1 MFRTYFKISVRSILK
16 HKFFSLINIFGLA
29 VSMSACLLII
39 VMIVDQKNYD
49 QFHSQKDRI
58 YRILSKRDKE
68 SMWGGTSP
76 FPLRNELL
84 NSYTGIEKVTTLS
97 PFVGGDLNY
106 KDRTITQAGLY
117 ADSSFFQVLDF
128 PLETGN
134 INAILTKPYSI
145 VLKESIARKLFGE
158 IDPFGK
164 MISFYDRKMDVLGIG
179 IEDQEKDL
187 GEFMVTGIISDGDY
201 QSHIKFDFLI
211 SMSTMESLN
220 ANGTYTY
227 PFEDWKNHWNFYHY
241 VLLEDGK
248 DENYLAGILN
258 DITQKRYAEIPDYIV
273 VFEPQP
279 MTSIT
284 PGKFI
289 NNPISFSMPR
299 EGFYFL
305 SFLAL
310 LVVFSACF
318 NYTNLSVA
326 KALSRAKEVGLRK
339 INGAQRYQIFFQ
351 FISEAILI
359 ALVALVFSFL
369 ILQILKSGFRNFWF
383 NQFLAIELNENVLVL
398 IFFVLFSIILG
409 FIAGVIPAFYLSSF
423 SPLRAISKNLAKQ
436 TSRKGIFIFTK
447 PFVGKSLVI
456 TQFIFSMILII
467 TTIILV
473 AQLNHLVVAEYG
485 FERENIINVKLQGN
499 DYAQMAQEM
508 SSHPGVLRISATS
521 IIPAMGMMTGA
532 RYKKGTDPVDSADVS
547 YWAVDQNYIENFGL
561 KLIAG
566 RNFPVEISDE
576 KEQYVIINEKAAEE
590 LGFEDSRNAIGQFIT
605 REGDEQEPVEIIGI
619 LEDFYFELFMDD
631 IRPLVL
637 RYKPDEFRYANI
649 KISGNN
655 IPGTVTFL
663 ENKWKQLDPV
673 HTFNYKFFDEQLAKT
688 NAIFRDVISI
698 IGFIS
703 FLAISISSLGL
714 LGMATF
720 AAESR
725 RKEIG
730 IRKVMGA
737 SVKAV
742 LFLLSKGFIYL
753 LVIASA
759 VAIPVSYFLNNI
771 WLQEFAYRIDMSPSI
786 FLAGLLIIFLIG
798 LITIGSQTLRA
809 ALANPATT
817 LRDE

>member
-1 MFRTYFKISVRSILK
+1 MFRTYFKIAIRSILK

-29 VSMSACLLII
+29 VSMSACLLVI
-39 VMIVDQKNYD
+39 VMIVDQKKYD
-49 QFHSQKDRI
+49 QFHSRKDRI

-68 SMWGGTSP
+68 SLWGGTSP

-84 NSYTGIEKVTTLS
+84 SSYTGIEKITTLS

-106 KDRTITQAGLY
+106 EDQTITQAGLY
-117 ADSSFFQVLDF
+117 ADSSFFEVLDF
-128 PLETGN
+128 PLIAGSQKTVL
-134 INAILTKPYSI
+134 AKPYSI
-145 VLKESIARKLFGE
+145 VLKESIARKLFGDM
-158 IDPFGK
+158 DPVGK

-179 IEDQEKDL
+179 LEEQEKDL
-187 GEFMVTGIISDGDY
+187 GEFMVSGIIGEGDY
-201 QSHIKFDFLI
+201 KSHIKFDFLI

-220 ANGTYTY
+220 SAGTYSY
-227 PFEDWKNHWNFYHY
+227 PFNDWKNHWNFYHY
-241 VLLEDGK
+241 VLMEDGK
-248 DENYLAGILN
+248 DETYLAGILN
-258 DITQKRYAEIPDYIV
+258 GISQVKYADTPDYIIL
-273 VFEPQP
+273 FEPQSLV
-279 MTSIT
+279 SIT

-310 LVVFSACF
+310 IVVFSACF

-339 INGAQRYQIFFQ
+339 INGAQRYQIFLQ
-351 FISEAILI
+351 FISEAIIIALI
-359 ALVALVFSFL
+359 ALIFSFIL
-369 ILQILKSGFRNFWF
+369 LQILKSGFQNFWF
-383 NQFLAIELNENVLVL
+383 NQFLAIELNENVVV
-398 IFFVLFSIILG
+398 IVFFVLFSIILG
-409 FIAGVIPAFYLSSF
+409 FIAGVIPALYLSSF

-436 TSRKGIFIFTK
+436 TGRKGMFIFK
-447 PFVGKSLVI
+447 RPFVGKSLVV

-485 FERENIINVKLQGN
+485 FDRDNIINIKLQGN
-499 DYAQMAQEM
+499 NYDQMSQEM
-508 SSHPGVLRISATS
+508 SSLPGVLRVSATS

-532 RYKKGTDPVDSADVS
+532 KYKKLSEPVDSADVS

-566 RNFPVEISDE
+566 RNFPEEISDQ
-576 KEQYVIINEKAAEE
+576 KEQYVVINQKAAEE
-590 LGFEDSRNAIGQFIT
+590 LGFEDPRNAVGQFIARSSET
-605 REGDEQEPVEIIGI
+605 EEVVEIIGI
-619 LEDFYFELFMDD
+619 LEDFYFELFMDE

-649 KISGNN
+649 KITGND
-655 IPGTVTFL
+655 IPGTLTFL
-663 ENKWKQLDPV
+663 ETRWKQLDPV

-720 AAESR
+720 TAESR

-737 SVKAV
+737 SVKGV
-742 LFLLSKGFIYL
+742 LLLLSKGFIYL
-753 LVIASA
+753 LIIASA
-759 VAIPVSYFLNNI
+759 IALPVSYFLNNI
-771 WLQEFAYRIDMSPSI
+771 WLQEFAYRIPLGPSI
-786 FLAGLLIIFLIG
+786 FLTGLVIIFVIGLL
-798 LITIGSQTLRA
+798 TIGSQTLRA
-809 ALANPATT
+809 ALASPAIT

>member
-1 MFRTYFKISVRSILK
+1 MFRTYFKIAYRSILK

-39 VMIVDQKNYD
+39 VMIADQKEYD
-49 QFHSQKDRI
+49 QFNTKKDRI

-68 SMWGGTSP
+68 SLWGGTSP

-106 KDRTITQAGLY
+106 QDQTITQAGLY

-128 PLETGN
+128 PLTAGDPKTV
-134 INAILTKPYSI
+134 LTKPDSI
-145 VLKESIARKLFGE
+145 VLKESIAHKLFGD
-158 IDPFGK
+158 IDPVGK

-179 IEDQEKDL
+179 MEEQEKDL
-187 GEFMVTGIISDGDY
+187 GEFIVSGIIGEGDY
-201 QSHIKFDFLI
+201 KSHIKFDFLI
-211 SMSTMESLN
+211 SMATTQSLN
-220 ANGTYTY
+220 SSGTYSY
-227 PFEDWKNHWNFYHY
+227 PFDDWKNHWNFYHY

-248 DENYLAGILN
+248 DEMYLAGILN
-258 DITQKRYAEIPDYIV
+258 DISQKRYVDTPDYIIL
-273 VFEPQP
+273 FEPQP
-279 MTSIT
+279 LSSIT

-310 LVVFSACF
+310 IVVFSACF

-339 INGAQRYQIFFQ
+339 INGAQRYQVFFQ

-369 ILQILKSGFRNFWF
+369 LLQILKSGFRNFWF
-383 NQFLAIELNENVLVL
+383 NEFLAIELNENVMVLV
-398 IFFVLFSIILG
+398 FFVVFSIVLG
-409 FIAGVIPAFYLSSF
+409 IIAGVIPALYLSSF
-423 SPLRAISKNLAKQ
+423 SPLRAISKSLVKQ
-436 TSRKGIFIFTK
+436 TGQKGLFIFK
-447 PFVGKSLVI
+447 RPFVGKSLVV
-456 TQFIFSMILII
+456 TQFIFSMILI
-467 TTIILV
+467 TTTVILV

-485 FERENIINVKLQGN
+485 FDRENIINVKLQGN
-499 DYAQMAQEM
+499 DYDQMAREL

-532 RYKKGTDPVDSADVS
+532 KYKKLSEPIDSVDVS

-566 RNFPVEISDE
+566 KNFPEEISDE
-576 KEQYVIINEKAAEE
+576 KEQYIVINQKAAKE
-590 LGFEDSRNAIGQFIT
+590 LGFEDPPNAIGQVLT
-605 REGDEQEPVEIIGI
+605 RSGENEEPVAIIGI

-649 KISGNN
+649 KITGND
-655 IPGTVTFL
+655 IPATLAFL
-663 ENKWKQLDPV
+663 EKKWKQLDPV
-673 HTFNYKFFDEQLAKT
+673 HTFNYKFFDEQLATT

-720 AAESR
+720 TAESR

-737 SVKAV
+737 SAKGV
-742 LFLLSKGFIYL
+742 LLLLSKGFIYL
-753 LVIASA
+753 LVIASV

-771 WLQEFAYRIDMSPSI
+771 WLQEFAYRIHMGPSI
-786 FLAGLLIIFLIG
+786 FLVSLLIIFLIG

-809 ALANPATT
+809 SLANPAVT

>member
-1 MFRTYFKISVRSILK
+1 MFRTYFKIAIRSILK

-39 VMIVDQKNYD
+39 VMIVDQKKYD
-49 QFHSQKDRI
+49 QFHSRKDRI

-68 SMWGGTSP
+68 SLWGGTSP

-84 NSYTGIEKVTTLS
+84 SSYTGIEKITTLS

-106 KDRTITQAGLY
+106 KDQTITQAGLY
-117 ADSSFFQVLDF
+117 ADSSFFEVLDF
-128 PLETGN
+128 PLIAGN
-134 INAILTKPYSI
+134 PKTVLAKPYSI
-145 VLKESIARKLFGE
+145 VLKESIARKLFGDM
-158 IDPFGK
+158 DPVGK

-179 IEDQEKDL
+179 LEEQEKDL
-187 GEFMVTGIISDGDY
+187 GEFMVSGIIGEHDY
-201 QSHIKFDFLI
+201 KSHIKFDFLI

-220 ANGTYTY
+220 SAGTYSY
-227 PFEDWKNHWNFYHY
+227 PFDDWKNHWNFYHY
-241 VLLEDGK
+241 VLLEKGK
-248 DENYLAGILN
+248 NETYLESILN
-258 DITQKRYAEIPDYIV
+258 DISEKKYADTPDYTIL
-273 VFEPQP
+273 FEPQSLV
-279 MTSIT
+279 SIT

-310 LVVFSACF
+310 IVVFSACF

-339 INGAQRYQIFFQ
+339 INGAQRYQIFLQ
-351 FISEAILI
+351 FISEAIII
-359 ALVALVFSFL
+359 ALVALIFSFIL
-369 ILQILKSGFRNFWF
+369 LQILKSGFQNFWF
-383 NQFLAIELNENVLVL
+383 NQFLAIELNENVIV
-398 IFFVLFSIILG
+398 IVFFVLFSIILG
-409 FIAGVIPAFYLSSF
+409 FIAGVIPALYLSSF
-423 SPLRAISKNLAKQ
+423 TPLRAISKNLSKQ
-436 TSRKGIFIFTK
+436 TGRKGMFIFK
-447 PFVGKSLVI
+447 RPFVGKSLVV

-485 FERENIINVKLQGN
+485 FDRDNIINIKLQGN
-499 DYAQMAQEM
+499 DYDQMAQEM
-508 SSHPGVLRISATS
+508 SSLPGVLRVSATS

-532 RYKKGTDPVDSADVS
+532 KYKKLSEPVDSADVS

-566 RNFPVEISDE
+566 RNFPEEISDQ
-576 KEQYVIINEKAAEE
+576 KEQYVVINQKAAEE
-590 LGFEDSRNAIGQFIT
+590 LGFEDPRNAVGQFIARSSET
-605 REGDEQEPVEIIGI
+605 EEVVEIIGI
-619 LEDFYFELFMDD
+619 LEDFYFELFMDE

-649 KISGNN
+649 KITGND
-655 IPGTVTFL
+655 IPGTLTFL
-663 ENKWKQLDPV
+663 ETRWKQLDPV

-720 AAESR
+720 TAESR

-737 SVKAV
+737 SVKGV
-742 LFLLSKGFIYL
+742 LLLLSKGFIYL
-753 LVIASA
+753 LIIASSIA
-759 VAIPVSYFLNNI
+759 LPVSYFLNNI
-771 WLQEFAYRIDMSPSI
+771 WLQEFAYRIPLGPSI
-786 FLAGLLIIFLIG
+786 FLTGLIIIFVIGLL
-798 LITIGSQTLRA
+798 TIGSQTLRA
-809 ALANPATT
+809 ALASPAIT